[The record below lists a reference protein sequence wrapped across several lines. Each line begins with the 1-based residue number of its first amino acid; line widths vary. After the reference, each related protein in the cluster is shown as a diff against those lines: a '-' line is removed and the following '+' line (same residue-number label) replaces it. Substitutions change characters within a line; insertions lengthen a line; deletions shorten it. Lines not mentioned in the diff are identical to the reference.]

1 MLMISPIKNV
11 KNTINKN
18 ISFKAGVQTNYGAN
32 VINNTADY
40 KNEGKFITDFLG
52 TIKQSPLFYQTFF
65 ERQASIEKGLAA
77 EQQKL
82 DAIA

>member
-1 MLMISPIKNV
+1 MLTISPIKNV
-11 KNTINKN
+11 QNTINNK
-18 ISFKAGVQTNYGAN
+18 ISFTSGVRLNSGAD

-40 KNEGKFITDFLG
+40 KNEGKFLTDFLG

-65 ERQASIEKGLAA
+65 ERQESIEKGLDV
-77 EQQKL
+77 EQKKL